1 MKLPMYITLTCP
13 NENKFL
19 TKNFIFENLDECL
32 NKIIITV
39 KDHINKKNDFPNDLD
54 EFTNIHWYENNIMN
68 NEVFDYYIFINDE
81 WKQPWTLQEI
91 YDDVIEIIHKNDIQ
105 KAILDPKNQA
115 DYESDE
121 EDSILESHNNTP
133 QKNDNTPQSNDN
145 TQQNNDN
152 TQNNMDNI
160 LEEITVSDD
169 FNKLQKMLDDYLETQ
184 H

>member
-13 NENKFL
+13 NENKFI

-39 KDHINKKNDFPNDLD
+39 KEHINKKIDYPSDLD
-54 EFTNIHWYENNIMN
+54 EFRDIYWYQNNVMYN
-68 NEVFDYYIFINDE
+68 NVFEYYIFINDE

-91 YDDVIEIIHKNDIQ
+91 YDDVIDIIHKNDIQ
-105 KAILDPKNQA
+105 NAILEPRNQP

-121 EDSILESHNNTP
+121 DDSILESNTNNT
-133 QKNDNTPQSNDN
+133 NNTINTNIINEISQESSNN
-145 TQQNNDN
+145 T
-152 TQNNMDNI
+152 
-160 LEEITVSDD
+160 E

-184 H
+184 NI

>member
-19 TKNFIFENLDECL
+19 TKNFIFESLDECL

-39 KDHINKKNDFPNDLD
+39 KDHINKKIDFPNDLD
-54 EFTNIHWYENNIMN
+54 EFTNIHWYENNVMN

-105 KAILDPKNQA
+105 TAILNPKNQP
-115 DYESDE
+115 DYESDDE
-121 EDSILESHNNTP
+121 EDIIQPELDKSNKISEVNN
-133 QKNDNTPQSNDN
+133 NLLD
-145 TQQNNDN
+145 
-152 TQNNMDNI
+152 
-160 LEEITVSDD
+160 EINVSSDKE

-184 H
+184 